1 MTPTKSKLS
10 EVQPDTI
17 SKDSRYDHVFN
28 HNDDKPR
35 FSVKVE
41 HNSRGNNWEIGVS
54 NVTAENLNDA
64 LVTIAGTEKMLKA
77 QYEQPA
83 VSVPLQ

>member
-1 MTPTKSKLS
+1 MPPAK
-10 EVQPDTI
+10 DT
-17 SKDSRYDHVFN
+17 HVYN
-28 HNDDKPR
+28 HSDDRPR

-54 NVTAENLNDA
+54 NVTEENLNAA
-64 LVTIAGTEKMLKA
+64 LVTIAGTEKLLKT

-83 VSVPLQ
+83 VTVP